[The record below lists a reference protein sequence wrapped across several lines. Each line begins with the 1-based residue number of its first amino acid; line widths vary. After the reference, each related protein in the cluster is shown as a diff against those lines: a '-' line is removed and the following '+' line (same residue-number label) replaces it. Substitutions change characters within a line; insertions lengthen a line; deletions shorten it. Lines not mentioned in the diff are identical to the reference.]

1 MYWYIDEIYILMK
14 KCLIESGKL
23 KPAYK
28 AVNQYVKS
36 DMNVKLGTWSTAY
49 YAIQKSG
56 YVN

>member
-1 MYWYIDEIYILMK
+1 MK

-36 DMNVKLGTWSTAY
+36 DMNVKLGT
-49 YAIQKSG
+49 
-56 YVN
+56 